1 MTDSCE
7 KWLLLT
13 AAGRTHRHPR
23 GTSNCKSITGRRNT
37 DIGHAVRVESCLV
50 GGTVQTSPHP
60 ASLQRTW
67 FTDQKPLLR
76 VQCRAKRHLNQQSL
90 AEQACDSSVLR
101 PSQEAILIS
110 SRLFPS
116 LPLSLHLRVPSISR
130 KASTQGPKLRRPSP
144 FKTDRSNIPSCYHPS
159 SRVSPPPVLILFQSP
174 TPPRTSYTETWPTN
188 QSHHTLSMSPYLQ
201 GIPPAQSSSQLPTPN
216 RLFPQSEPHHW

>member
-1 MTDSCE
+1 M
-7 KWLLLT
+7 
-13 AAGRTHRHPR
+13 
-23 GTSNCKSITGRRNT
+23 SNCKSITGRRNT

-76 VQCRAKRHLNQQSL
+76 VQCRATRHLVQRSL
-90 AEQACDSSVLR
+90 AEQACDFR
-101 PSQEAILIS
+101 PSPFPGS
-110 SRLFPS
+110 NSYLFPS
-116 LPLSLHLRVPSISR
+116 LPLSLHPRIPSISR
-130 KASTQGPKLRRPSP
+130 ASTQGATSRRPSP
-144 FKTDRSNIPSCYHPS
+144 SKTDRSNIPSCYHPS
-159 SRVSPPPVLILFQSP
+159 SRVSPPPMLILVQSP

-201 GIPPAQSSSQLPTPN
+201 GIPRAQSSSQLPTPN
-216 RLFPQSEPHHW
+216 RLFPQSEPHHWSVTVHPPAAQHTHIPS